1 MTTGDFDPAKA
12 GMVWSDATGW
22 QWPTT
27 LGPNVPL
34 YFPSEEMQT
43 QLTAALA
50 RIARLEEGL
59 RPFAEWGEIFSPHD
73 SVGDSPF
80 VRCADD
86 CALQL
91 GATKQPGWVII
102 VGDLRRARD
111 VLNEGKTGC

>member
-22 QWPTT
+22 T

-50 RIARLEEGL
+50 RIARLEEAAWPFLRAAELIEKRPQDYGPQRIASFGGL
-59 RPFAEWGEIFSPHD
+59 DAAHD
-73 SVGDSPF
+73 IYPEDF
-80 VRCADD
+80 LR
-86 CALQL
+86 LR
-91 GATKQPGWVII
+91 ATLASAQPNP
-102 VGDLRRARD
+102 LAAK
-111 VLNEGKTGC
+111 ETP